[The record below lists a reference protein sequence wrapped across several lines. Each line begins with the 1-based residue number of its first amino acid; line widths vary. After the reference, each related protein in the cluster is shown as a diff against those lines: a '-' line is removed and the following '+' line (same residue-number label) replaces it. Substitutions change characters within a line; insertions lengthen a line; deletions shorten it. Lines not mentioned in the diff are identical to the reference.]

1 MKMCYGSPNG
11 LTHWYKNSVEKEM
24 ATHSS
29 ILTWIIP
36 MDRGSWQA
44 ILHGV
49 AESWTRL
56 SN

>member
-1 MKMCYGSPNG
+1 MCYGSPNG
-11 LTHWYKNSVEKEM
+11 LTHWYKNSMEKEM

>member
-1 MKMCYGSPNG
+1 MCYGSPNG
-11 LTHWYKNSVEKEM
+11 LTHWYNSMEKEM

-29 ILTWIIP
+29 MLTWIIP
-36 MDRGSWQA
+36 TDRGSWQA

-49 AESWTRL
+49 AESRTRL